1 MELFE
6 GKSGGARGL
15 AEADERRFRL
25 SVVIPAYQEEQ
36 RLPSSL
42 ERITEYLA
50 TSRGLAP
57 AEIVVVDDG
66 SVDHT
71 AAVARDFHPGAPA
84 VEMVVLQHAVN
95 RGKGAAVRTGI
106 AASRGALLLL
116 CDADLAAPIEELGVL
131 EEAYTLRRIVIGS
144 RAVDRTLI
152 ETQQP
157 RYRDL
162 MGRTFNGVVRAL
174 ALPGIRDSQCGF
186 KLIPGA
192 VGRALAEHQLIN
204 GFAFDV
210 ELLALARHWGLEVVE
225 VPVRWRHVEASR
237 VQPVRH
243 SAQMLKDVLR
253 LWWRL
258 RRGRLPATPDELR

>member
-6 GKSGGARGL
+6 NLTDGARRID
-15 AEADERRFRL
+15 AVDEMGFRL

-50 TSRGLAP
+50 TCPDLAP
-57 AEIVVVDDG
+57 AEVVVVDDG
-66 SVDHT
+66 SADRT
-71 AAVARDFHPGAPA
+71 AAVARGFRPTGSAL
-84 VEMVVLQHAVN
+84 EMVVLQHAAN
-95 RGKGAAVRTGI
+95 RGKGAAVRTGF

-131 EEAYTLRRIVIGS
+131 RAAHTLRRVVVGS
-144 RAVDRTLI
+144 RAIDRTLI
-152 ETQQP
+152 ETLQP

-162 MGRTFNGVVRAL
+162 MGRTFNGIVRAL

-186 KLIPGA
+186 KLYPGA
-192 VGRALAEHQLIN
+192 VGRALAAHQLLD

-210 ELLALARHWGLEVVE
+210 ELLALARHWGVEVVE

-237 VQPVRH
+237 VRPVRH
-243 SAQMLKDVLR
+243 SAQMLRDILH
-253 LWWRL
+253 LWWRT
-258 RRGRLPATPDELR
+258 RSGRLPVTPDELR

>member
-1 MELFE
+1 MELFD
-6 GKSGGARGL
+6 GVSQGARGIAAIDDRCL
-15 AEADERRFRL
+15 RL

-42 ERITEYLA
+42 ERISEYLA
-50 TSRGLAP
+50 TSPDLSP

-66 SVDHT
+66 SVDDT
-71 AAVARDFHPGAPA
+71 AAVARGFQPGASA

-95 RGKGAAVRTGI
+95 RGKGAAVRTGV

-116 CDADLAAPIEELGVL
+116 CDADLAAPIEELRVL
-131 EEAYTLRRIVIGS
+131 KEAHSLRRIVIGS

-152 ETQQP
+152 EALQP

-162 MGRTFNGVVRAL
+162 MGRTFNAVVRAL

-186 KLIPGA
+186 KLFPGA
-192 VGRALAEHQLIN
+192 AGRALAEHQLID

-210 ELLALARHWGLEVVE
+210 ELLAVARHWGLEVVE

-243 SAQMLKDVLR
+243 SAQMLRDVLR
-253 LWWRL
+253 LWWRF
-258 RRGRLPATPDELR
+258 RRGRVPAIPNELR